1 MIQLNFLN
9 KATTLSSVKQKNMI
23 KSYVNE
29 ATRVSENYANNVN
42 KNLSTLNI
50 KIRNFNEEILNEQFN
65 DVEVEQNSKD
75 IVCFLSKINIRELEL
90 NNKTNIDLNMI
101 LTQEEIKKYFE
112 NNLKFLMKKLNMEEE
127 NIVYC
132 VVHRDEDNLHMHTM
146 FAQRKINE
154 KMSDSEIIKNKNL
167 RIIKT
172 LKTRCARQ
180 LKKFE
185 IDTKNF
191 HKIDKKVND
200 KIAFCKLFDLQNF
213 DVIKNFDKYKDFEN
227 FYIEKNY
234 KKQSE
239 KMIDKVNK
247 KERTKKYYY
256 DQSCNKLI
264 NFFKDDVHQQFVD
277 FISKTDEFTKFKNIA
292 EQILDDKIEVVKTLE
307 NSNYKNAENLKD
319 LRDKINY
326 RKKQLIEKF
335 NNKQMNQ
342 NELDELLQMNL
353 KELEIKRK
361 SEMTFEEY
369 QKEYL
374 KTQEIIRNGNFSIND
389 NAVEK
394 LKSLD
399 ANLNN
404 FLKNLDKNTRSAF
417 KSTFND
423 LKTVL
428 SEDIEKLKV
437 KKQELENENA
447 LLNQNINT
455 ARLEL
460 NMININEKQKLEI
473 ELKQL
478 KKNHLAKKQELLN
491 NQKTEIENLKE
502 QVRQKVSLSD
512 KEIKEIEDEV
522 KEELILK
529 HYNEIK
535 KNKDFV
541 INDFPFQFNKNL
553 YRKFE
558 FETFDRIDNAV
569 EIFENNDIEDS
580 EITLLTG
587 LESQEDEDNNKVF
600 DILNYA
606 ENYRH
611 YNYEYE
617 KNECLSNMEKILN
630 KLKEKFKIFKKV
642 ITNTI
647 KKIKKNT
654 KDFINSR

>member
-9 KATTLSSVKQKNMI
+9 KATTLSSVKQKNTI

-50 KIRNFNEEILNEQFN
+50 KIRDFNEEILNEQFN

-154 KMSDSEIIKNKNL
+154 KMSNSEIIKNKNL

-264 NFFKDDVHQQFVD
+264 NFFKDDVHQQFVN

-342 NELDELLQMNL
+342 SEFDELLQMNL

-361 SEMTFEEY
+361 SAMTFEEY

-374 KTQEIIRNGNFSIND
+374 KTQEIIRDGNFSIND

-394 LKSLD
+394 LKTLD

-404 FLKNLDKNTRSAF
+404 FLKNLDKNTRAAF

-460 NMININEKQKLEI
+460 NMINVNEKQKLEI

-502 QVRQKVSLSD
+502 QVRQKVLLSD

-522 KEELILK
+522 KEELILN

-535 KNKDFV
+535 KNKNFV

-558 FETFDRIDNAV
+558 FEIFDRIDNAV

-611 YNYEYE
+611 YNYEYK

>member
-9 KATTLSSVKQKNMI
+9 KAITLSSVKQKNTI

-50 KIRNFNEEILNEQFN
+50 KIRDFNEEILNEQFN

-154 KMSDSEIIKNKNL
+154 KMSNSEIIKNKNL

-191 HKIDKKVND
+191 HKINKKVND

-227 FYIEKNY
+227 FYVEKNY

-342 NELDELLQMNL
+342 SELDELLQMNL

-361 SEMTFEEY
+361 SAMTFEEY

-374 KTQEIIRNGNFSIND
+374 KTQEIIRDGNFSIND

-404 FLKNLDKNTRSAF
+404 FLKNLDKNTRAAF

-437 KKQELENENA
+437 KKQELENENT

-460 NMININEKQKLEI
+460 NMINVNEKQKLEI

-478 KKNHLAKKQELLN
+478 KKKHLAKKQELLN

-522 KEELILK
+522 KEELILNY
-529 HYNEIK
+529 YNEIK

-580 EITLLTG
+580 EITLLKG

-611 YNYEYE
+611 YNYEYK